1 MLHSDDSPQYA
12 FVNYDSKFS
21 IPTSMYSPRVSSTS
35 HTAGIRSLPKL
46 AEDV

>member
-1 MLHSDDSPQYA
+1 MLRSDDIPQYA

-21 IPTSMYSPRVSSTS
+21 IPTSMHSPRVSSIS
-35 HTAGIRSLPKL
+35 HTAGIRPLPKL